1 MKKTLVL
8 PRKATCI
15 ATAVFIASIAIAE
28 PALPTGLAMPAPTSE
43 PALPMGLGSETKS
56 SEPSLP
62 TGIGSVSKSSEPTLP
77 SGLDSPELNS
87 APPHVL
93 ALGRFT
99 EDIHGFAEVRGGVR
113 LQSDPYERDETLG
126 ETRLQLRYDHAFDT
140 AVFTW
145 VSDFLYDPV
154 LDDHSVDLEDGR
166 GWFDLRQA
174 NLLFRPA
181 PFMDV
186 KVGRQVNTWGT
197 GDLLFIND
205 LFPKDWNSF
214 FIGRDDEYLKAPSDS
229 LKTSFFSD
237 LVNLDLIYSPR
248 FDADRSIDAQ
258 RLSYWNPALGRRSG
272 RDVIVETDKPDDA
285 FSNDEWAGRLYRN
298 IGIYEVAAYGYDG
311 FWKSP
316 AGSDPTTGKATFPRL
331 QVVGASTRGPLG
343 KGILSL
349 ETGWFHSTDDR
360 DGVNPTIRNSEVRYL
375 VGYEQEVLQNFIVG
389 FQYYIENMLDYD
401 EYEATLPDGMP
412 KTEEFRQVVTLR
424 LTKLMMSQN
433 LRLGLFVFY
442 SPSDDDA
449 YLRPNMNYK
458 LNDHWIVEC
467 GGNIFI
473 GKKDTSFFGQFEN
486 NNNVY
491 ASVRYGF

>member
-1 MKKTLVL
+1 MFMV
-8 PRKATCI
+8 
-15 ATAVFIASIAIAE
+15 SIAVAE
-28 PALPTGLAMPAPTSE
+28 PALPTGLGTPAPASEPSLPMGLRSTSESSE
-43 PALPMGLGSETKS
+43 PALPMGLSSEIKS
-56 SEPSLP
+56 SGPSLP
-62 TGIGSVSKSSEPTLP
+62 AGLGKPSEAAEPALP
-77 SGLDSPELNS
+77 SGLGSPELKS

-93 ALGRFT
+93 TLGRFA
-99 EDIHGFAEVRGGVR
+99 EDLHGFAEVRGGIR
-113 LQSDPYERDETLG
+113 LQSDPYERNETIG

-154 LDDHSVDLEDGR
+154 LDDHSVDLEDGK

-181 PFMDV
+181 AFMDV

-248 FDADRSIDAQ
+248 FDSDRSIDAE

-272 RDVIVETDKPDDA
+272 RDVSIDNDKPDGA
-285 FSNDEWAGRLYRN
+285 FSDDEWAGRLYRN
-298 IGIYEVAAYGYDG
+298 IGVYEVAAYGYDG

-316 AGSDPTTGKATFPRL
+316 AGSDPETGKAIFPRL
-331 QVVGASTRGPLG
+331 QVIGTSARGPLG

-349 ETGWFHSTDDR
+349 ETGWFRSADDR
-360 DGVNPTIRNSEVRYL
+360 DGNDPYIRNSEVRYL

-401 EYEATLPDGMP
+401 EYKATLPDGMS

-449 YLRPNMNYK
+449 YLRPNVNYK
-458 LNDHWIVEC
+458 LNDHWIIEC

-486 NNNVY
+486 NNNIY